1 MEMYFPPVVQKDS
14 PTPAYDPY
22 ENRSTT
28 RQVNRQQIKPLF
40 FYSYLTIKRNVM
52 RFSFIH
58 PFKLNLGNEH
68 THIPE
73 VTIHQPLHDTSEG
86 SEFLDDAL
94 RMEDLSI
101 TPYAYTEQSVA
112 AGSPANLL

>member
-1 MEMYFPPVVQKDS
+1 VHQDI

-22 ENRSTT
+22 ETRSTT
-28 RQVNRQQIKPLF
+28 RQVNRQHIKLSLF
-40 FYSYLTIKRNVM
+40 FSYLFIIKQNLM

-58 PFKLNLGNEH
+58 PFKLDLRDGH
-68 THIPE
+68 TQVAE
-73 VTIHQPLHDTSEG
+73 VTLHEPLHNTSEG

-101 TPYAYTEQSVA
+101 APYANTEESVA
-112 AGSPANLL
+112 AGSPPNLF